1 VIAPVH
7 VDGVGFWAPD
17 HPDARAWAS
26 GEVSAIAAEPPAVLL
41 AASLRRRA
49 SALTRMLAE
58 VATQATAQAAVDPAR
73 VPLVMGSAL
82 GELRCA
88 TEIIASF
95 RDEGGLP
102 SPTKFHNSVHNTAV
116 GYLSMATGNRLGATA
131 VAAGPDTAAVAL
143 LEAALLVQERGGA
156 ALLLLADEEAP
167 ASLQRFGAYASA
179 AAAFCLSAEPTPRT
193 RARLEGLRRE
203 RARSPILPERW
214 QGHPCGGG
222 LALAAA
228 IENRRSGTLALGGTN
243 DDGWVVDLTV
253 VER

>member
-1 VIAPVH
+1 VIAPVY
-7 VDGVGFWAPD
+7 VSGVGFWAPGY
-17 HPDARAWAS
+17 PDARAWAS
-26 GEVSAIAAEPPAVLL
+26 GKESAVAGEPPAVLL

-49 SALTRMLAE
+49 SALTRMIAE
-58 VATQATAQAAVDPAR
+58 VATQAAEQAAVDLAR

-88 TEIIASF
+88 TDIIASF

-131 VAAGPDTAAVAL
+131 VAAGPDTVAVAL
-143 LEAALLVQERGGA
+143 IEAAMLVQERGGA
-156 ALLLLADEEAP
+156 ALLLLADEEVP
-167 ASLQRFGAYASA
+167 AALQRFGTYGSA
-179 AAAFCLSAEPTPRT
+179 AVAFCLSAEPTPRT
-193 RARLEGLRRE
+193 RTRLEGLRRD
-203 RARSPILPERW
+203 RARPPILPGRW
-214 QGHPCGGG
+214 QGHPCSGG

-228 IENRRSGTLALGGTN
+228 IENRQPGPLTLGEAS
-243 DDGWVVDLTV
+243 DVGWVVDLTV